1 MYKYLKIFNFYID
14 GFKNLTVGKTL
25 WKIIIIKV
33 IIIVT
38 LLNFYIYDKSINSE
52 YKTTKEKINFVYKN
66 ITKD

>member
-1 MYKYLKIFNFYID
+1 MYKYLKFFKFYID
-14 GFKNLTVGKTL
+14 GFKNLTIGKTL

-38 LLNFYIYDKSINSE
+38 LLNLYIYDKSINSE

>member
-1 MYKYLKIFNFYID
+1 MYKYLKFFNFYID
-14 GFKNLTVGKTL
+14 GFKNLTLGKTL

-33 IIIVT
+33 FIIIA

>member
-14 GFKNLTVGKTL
+14 GFRNLTLGKTL
-25 WKIIIIKV
+25 WKIIIIKIV
-33 IIIVT
+33 IIIT
-38 LLNFYIYDKSINSE
+38 FLNFYVYDKSINSE

>member
-25 WKIIIIKV
+25 WKIIIIK
-33 IIIVT
+33 IILIVT

>member
-1 MYKYLKIFNFYID
+1 MYKYLKFFNFYID
-14 GFKNLTVGKTL
+14 GFKNLTLGKTL

-33 IIIVT
+33 VIIIA